1 MMEKWI
7 AVYTKSRH
15 EKVVIQELEKK
26 NIEAY
31 CPILKERRQWSDRK
45 RWVEFPLF
53 RSYVFA
59 KIELKNSLY
68 ILQTIGVNHIV
79 KFQGNISTIPDGII
93 QNIKSMID
101 GGFTVEQVEYFV
113 KGDEV
118 KVVDG
123 PLKGMEGIVV
133 KVKNEN
139 KLVLKV
145 AAIQQAIAVQIH
157 PGYLKPKKKHVNP
170 ILQHNKP

>member
-15 EKVVIQELEKK
+15 EKVVIQELENK

-31 CPILKERRQWSDRK
+31 CPIFKARRQWSDRK

-59 KIELKNSLY
+59 KIELKNSIY
-68 ILQTIGVNHIV
+68 ILQTTCVHHII
-79 KFQGNISTIPDGII
+79 KFQGNISIIPDEII

-118 KVVDG
+118 IVVDG
-123 PLKGMEGIVV
+123 PLKGMDGIVV
-133 KVKNEN
+133 KIKNEN

>member
-1 MMEKWI
+1 MEKWI

-15 EKVVIQELEKK
+15 EKVVIQELENK

-31 CPILKERRQWSDRK
+31 CPIFKERRQWSDRK

-68 ILQTIGVNHIV
+68 VLQAMGVHHII
-79 KFQGNISTIPDGII
+79 KFQGNISIIPNEII

-101 GGFTVEQVEYFV
+101 GGFTIEQVEYFV

-118 KVVDG
+118 IVVDG
-123 PLKGMEGIVV
+123 PLKGMDGIVV
-133 KVKNEN
+133 KIKNEN

>member
-1 MMEKWI
+1 MEKWI

-15 EKVVIQELEKK
+15 EKVVIQELENK

-31 CPILKERRQWSDRK
+31 CPIFKERRQWSDRK

-68 ILQTIGVNHIV
+68 ILQAMGVHHII
-79 KFQGNISTIPDGII
+79 KFQGNISIIPDEII

-101 GGFTVEQVEYFV
+101 GGFTIEQVEYFV

-118 KVVDG
+118 IVVDG
-123 PLKGMEGIVV
+123 PLKGMDGIVV
-133 KVKNEN
+133 KIKNEN

>member
-15 EKVVIQELEKK
+15 EKVVIRELENK

-31 CPILKERRQWSDRK
+31 CPIFKERRQWSDRK

-59 KIELKNSLY
+59 RIELKNSLY
-68 ILQTIGVNHIV
+68 VLQAMGVHHII
-79 KFQGNISTIPDGII
+79 KFQGNISIIPNEII

-118 KVVDG
+118 IVVEG
-123 PLKGMEGIVV
+123 ALKGMEGIVV
-133 KVKNEN
+133 KIKNEN

>member
-1 MMEKWI
+1 MEKWI

-26 NIEAY
+26 KIEAY
-31 CPILKERRQWSDRK
+31 CPIFKERRQWSDRK

-68 ILQTIGVNHIV
+68 ILRTIGVHHIV
-79 KFQGNISTIPDGII
+79 KFQGNISTIPDEII

-157 PGYLKPKKKHVNP
+157 AGYLKPKKKHVNP

>member
-1 MMEKWI
+1 MEKWI
-7 AVYTKSRH
+7 AIYTKSRH
-15 EKVVIQELEKK
+15 EKAVIKELESK

-31 CPILKERRQWSDRK
+31 CPMFKERRQWSDRK
-45 RWVEFPLF
+45 QWVEFPLF

-59 KIELKNSLY
+59 KIELKNSIY
-68 ILQTIGVNHIV
+68 ILQAMGVHHII
-79 KFQGNISTIPDGII
+79 KFQGNISIIPDEII

-123 PLKGMEGIVV
+123 PLKGMVGIVV
-133 KVKNEN
+133 KIKNEN

-157 PGYLKPKKKHVNP
+157 PGYLKPMKKHVNQ

>member
-1 MMEKWI
+1 MEKWI

-31 CPILKERRQWSDRK
+31 CPILKERRQWNDRK

-53 RSYVFA
+53 RSYVFV

-68 ILQTIGVNHIV
+68 ILQTMGVHHII
-79 KFQGNISTIPDGII
+79 KFQGKISTIPDGII

-133 KVKNEN
+133 KIKNEN
-139 KLVLKV
+139 KLVIKV
-145 AAIQQAIAVQIH
+145 AEIQQAIAVQIH

-170 ILQHNKP
+170 ILQHNKA

>member
-1 MMEKWI
+1 MEKWI

-15 EKVVIQELEKK
+15 EKVVIQKLENK

-31 CPILKERRQWSDRK
+31 CPMFKERRQWSDRK

-59 KIELKNSLY
+59 KIELKNSIY
-68 ILQTIGVNHIV
+68 ILQAMGVHHII
-79 KFQGNISTIPDGII
+79 KFQGNISIIPNEII

-118 KVVDG
+118 IVVEG
-123 PLKGMEGIVV
+123 PLKGTEGIVV
-133 KVKNEN
+133 KIKNEN

>member
-1 MMEKWI
+1 MMEIWI

-15 EKVVIQELEKK
+15 ENVVIQELEKK

-53 RSYVFA
+53 RSYVFV

-68 ILQTIGVNHIV
+68 ILQTMGVHHII

-133 KVKNEN
+133 KIKNEN

-145 AAIQQAIAVQIH
+145 AAIHQAIAVQIH

>member
-15 EKVVIQELEKK
+15 EKVVIQELENK

-31 CPILKERRQWSDRK
+31 CPIFKERRQWSDRK

-68 ILQTIGVNHIV
+68 VLQAMGVHHII
-79 KFQGNISTIPDGII
+79 KFQGNISIIPNEII

-101 GGFTVEQVEYFV
+101 GGFTVEQAEYFV

-118 KVVDG
+118 IVVDG
-123 PLKGMEGIVV
+123 PLKGMDGIVV
-133 KVKNEN
+133 KIKNEN

>member
-1 MMEKWI
+1 MEKWI

-15 EKVVIQELEKK
+15 EKVVIQELENK

-31 CPILKERRQWSDRK
+31 CPIFKERRQWSDRK

-59 KIELKNSLY
+59 KIELKNSIY
-68 ILQTIGVNHIV
+68 ILQAMGVHHII
-79 KFQGNISTIPDGII
+79 KFQGNISIIPNEII

-101 GGFTVEQVEYFV
+101 GDFTVEQVEYFV

-118 KVVDG
+118 IVVEG

-133 KVKNEN
+133 KIKNEN

>member
-1 MMEKWI
+1 MEKWI

-15 EKVVIQELEKK
+15 EKVVIQELENK

-31 CPILKERRQWSDRK
+31 CPIFKERRQWSDRK

-59 KIELKNSLY
+59 KIELKNSIY
-68 ILQTIGVNHIV
+68 ILQTTGVHHII
-79 KFQGNISTIPDGII
+79 KFQGNISIIPDEII

-101 GGFTVEQVEYFV
+101 GDFTVEQVEYFV

-118 KVVDG
+118 IVVDG
-123 PLKGMEGIVV
+123 PLKGMDGIVV
-133 KVKNEN
+133 KIKNEN

-157 PGYLKPKKKHVNP
+157 PGYLKPMKKHVNQ

>member
-1 MMEKWI
+1 MEKWI

-15 EKVVIQELEKK
+15 EKVVIQNLENK

-31 CPILKERRQWSDRK
+31 CPIFKERRQWSDRK

-59 KIELKNSLY
+59 KIELKNSIY
-68 ILQTIGVNHIV
+68 ILQTMGVHHII
-79 KFQGNISTIPDGII
+79 KFQGNISIIPDEII

-118 KVVDG
+118 IVVDG
-123 PLKGMEGIVV
+123 PLKGMDGIVV
-133 KVKNEN
+133 KIKNEN

-170 ILQHNKP
+170 ILQHNKS

>member
-1 MMEKWI
+1 MEKWI

-15 EKVVIQELEKK
+15 EKVVIQELENK

-31 CPILKERRQWSDRK
+31 CPIFKERRQWSDRK

-68 ILQTIGVNHIV
+68 VLQAMGVHHII
-79 KFQGNISTIPDGII
+79 KFQGNISIIPNEII

-118 KVVDG
+118 IVVDG
-123 PLKGMEGIVV
+123 PLKGMDGIVV
-133 KVKNEN
+133 KIKNEN

>member
-1 MMEKWI
+1 MEKWI

-15 EKVVIQELEKK
+15 EKVVIQELENK

-31 CPILKERRQWSDRK
+31 CPIFKERRQWSDRK

-59 KIELKNSLY
+59 KIELKNSIY
-68 ILQTIGVNHIV
+68 ILQTMGVHHII
-79 KFQGNISTIPDGII
+79 KFQGNISIIPDEII

-118 KVVDG
+118 IVVDG
-123 PLKGMEGIVV
+123 PLKGMDGIVV
-133 KVKNEN
+133 KIKNEN

>member
-1 MMEKWI
+1 MEKWI

-15 EKVVIQELEKK
+15 EKVVIQELENK

-31 CPILKERRQWSDRK
+31 CPIFKERRQWSDRK

-59 KIELKNSLY
+59 KIELKNSIY
-68 ILQTIGVNHIV
+68 ILQTMGVHHII
-79 KFQGNISTIPDGII
+79 KFQGNISIIPDEII

-133 KVKNEN
+133 KIKNEN

-145 AAIQQAIAVQIH
+145 AAIHQAIAVQIH

>member
-1 MMEKWI
+1 MEKWI

-15 EKVVIQELEKK
+15 EKVVIQELENK

-31 CPILKERRQWSDRK
+31 CPIFKERRQWSDRK

-68 ILQTIGVNHIV
+68 ILQAMGVHHII
-79 KFQGNISTIPDGII
+79 KFQGNISIIPDEII

-118 KVVDG
+118 IVVDG
-123 PLKGMEGIVV
+123 PLKGMDGIVV
-133 KVKNEN
+133 KIKNEN

>member
-1 MMEKWI
+1 MEKWI

-15 EKVVIQELEKK
+15 EKVVIQELENK

-31 CPILKERRQWSDRK
+31 CPIFKERRQWSDRK

-68 ILQTIGVNHIV
+68 VLQAMGVHHII
-79 KFQGNISTIPDGII
+79 KFQGNISIIPNEII

-118 KVVDG
+118 IVVDG
-123 PLKGMEGIVV
+123 PLKGMDGIVV
-133 KVKNEN
+133 KIKNEN
-139 KLVLKV
+139 KLVFKV

-157 PGYLKPKKKHVNP
+157 PGYLKLKKKHVNT

>member
-53 RSYVFA
+53 RSYVFV

-68 ILQTIGVNHIV
+68 ILQTMGVHHII

-133 KVKNEN
+133 MIKNEN
-139 KLVLKV
+139 KLVIKV

>member
-1 MMEKWI
+1 MEKWI

-53 RSYVFA
+53 RSYVFV

-68 ILQTIGVNHIV
+68 ILQTWVY
-79 KFQGNISTIPDGII
+79 II
-93 QNIKSMID
+93 LSS
-101 GGFTVEQVEYFV
+101 FR
-113 KGDEV
+113 
-118 KVVDG
+118 
-123 PLKGMEGIVV
+123 
-133 KVKNEN
+133 
-139 KLVLKV
+139 VLFL
-145 AAIQQAIAVQIH
+145 
-157 PGYLKPKKKHVNP
+157 PYPTE
-170 ILQHNKP
+170 

>member
-1 MMEKWI
+1 MEKWI

-15 EKVVIQELEKK
+15 EKVVIQELENK

-31 CPILKERRQWSDRK
+31 CPIFKERRQWSDRK

-59 KIELKNSLY
+59 KIELKNSIY
-68 ILQTIGVNHIV
+68 ILQTMGVHHII
-79 KFQGNISTIPDGII
+79 KFQGNISIIPDEII

-101 GGFTVEQVEYFV
+101 GGFTIEQVEYFV

-118 KVVDG
+118 IVVDG
-123 PLKGMEGIVV
+123 PLKGMDGIVV
-133 KVKNEN
+133 KIKNEN
-139 KLVLKV
+139 KLVLKIE
-145 AAIQQAIAVQIH
+145 AIQQAIAVQIH